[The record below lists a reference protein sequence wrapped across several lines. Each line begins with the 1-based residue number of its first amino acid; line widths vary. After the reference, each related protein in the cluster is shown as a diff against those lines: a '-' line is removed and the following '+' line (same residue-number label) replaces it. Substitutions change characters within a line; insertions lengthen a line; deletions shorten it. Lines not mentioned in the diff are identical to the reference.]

1 MSELT
6 ANQRYELLYLTTRS
20 RSLVR
25 ILGDL
30 VRAADN
36 DHHALV
42 VEIIEEY
49 LLEAETIL
57 NGKQVDESKQV
68 AIALPES
75 C

>member
-6 ANQRYELLYLTTRS
+6 ANQRYELSYLTTRS
-20 RSLVR
+20 RSLVQV
-25 ILGDL
+25 LGDL

-49 LLEAETIL
+49 LLKAETIL
-57 NGKQVDESKQV
+57 NSKQVDESKQV